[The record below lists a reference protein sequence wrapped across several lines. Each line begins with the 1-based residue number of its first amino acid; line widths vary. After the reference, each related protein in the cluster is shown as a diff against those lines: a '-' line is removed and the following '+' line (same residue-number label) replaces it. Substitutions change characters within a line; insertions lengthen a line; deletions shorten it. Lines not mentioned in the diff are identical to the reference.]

1 MRRHRRYF
9 HEIPELDVARILAV
23 DDGDEEEDEEEE
35 EEDEHG
41 GDQEEE
47 EEEVPVWTC

>member
-9 HEIPELDVARILAV
+9 DEIPELDVARILAT
-23 DDGDEEEDEEEE
+23 DDGDEEEENEQEEN
-35 EEDEHG
+35 EHRR
-41 GDQEEE
+41 DDEEE